1 LVAPRC
7 FAPIVDARAA
17 PAGVSV
23 PDAAQHTPNPA
34 QRNPNG
40 LSFLESGLFNDLSHE
55 IAGFRR
61 TVSDFVQ
68 TFNNWRRSNG
78 LARQPSC
85 PPEPILP
92 DPDDPGDFIRA
103 ILNSASNCRFFC
115 STRRDGGAH
124 LGRRTGN
131 GAFGGIAGAGRRRSW
146 RLQCANGG
154 HSASAAARFQ
164 PQWLRR
170 GRFQGRVWCG
180 ETR

>member
-78 LARQPSC
+78 LARALLARLNP
-85 PPEPILP
+85 LP
-92 DPDDPGDFIRA
+92 DP
-103 ILNSASNCRFFC
+103 
-115 STRRDGGAH
+115 T
-124 LGRRTGN
+124 TE
-131 GAFGGIAGAGRRRSW
+131 
-146 RLQCANGG
+146 
-154 HSASAAARFQ
+154 
-164 PQWLRR
+164 
-170 GRFQGRVWCG
+170 
-180 ETR
+180 ETLSGPF